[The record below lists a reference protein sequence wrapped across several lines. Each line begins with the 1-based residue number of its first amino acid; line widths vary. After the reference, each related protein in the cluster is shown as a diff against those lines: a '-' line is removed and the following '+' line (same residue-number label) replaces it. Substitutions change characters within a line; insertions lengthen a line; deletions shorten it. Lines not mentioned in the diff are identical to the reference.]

1 MHFKIDSFYNR
12 RRLLFDFC
20 LTLMIRCWIITDVL
34 NVLMFAAMIT
44 TMGISI
50 ISIKRDLSS
59 DRIQVLLTILLTQV
73 AFKLVS
79 WRV

>member
-1 MHFKIDSFYNR
+1 
-12 RRLLFDFC
+12 
-20 LTLMIRCWIITDVL
+20 MIRCCIITDVL